1 MLLVVWKSISEIGNN
16 IISHLNLAL
25 SMIVFVLMLLI
36 LFSKLQGW
44 EKREVGLNSR
54 KFVFDKI
61 TNEITN
67 NQVSNYLVF

>member
-25 SMIVFVLMLLI
+25 SMIVFVLKLLI